1 MRPNRQHME
10 KRHLRDLREQLV
22 LLEWSFRQPQW
33 KALTEEQRAHAIRIM
48 AQMLLELVKEE
59 NVS

>member
-1 MRPNRQHME
+1 M
-10 KRHLRDLREQLV
+10 

>member
-10 KRHLRDLREQLV
+10 KRHLRDHREQLV